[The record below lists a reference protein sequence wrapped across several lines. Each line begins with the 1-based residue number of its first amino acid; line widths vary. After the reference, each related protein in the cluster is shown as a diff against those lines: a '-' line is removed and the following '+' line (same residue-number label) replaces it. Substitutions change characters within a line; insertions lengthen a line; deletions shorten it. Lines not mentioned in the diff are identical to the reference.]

1 MTVGPT
7 PGTNITGGPIITGKT
22 PVGRGKRRGQMAAK
36 ALSDRTIKAL
46 KPRSRAYIRP
56 DGIAPGFGVRVMPS
70 GHKTFVLVSRFP
82 GSRNPV
88 PRALGA
94 YGALTLAEA
103 RVKARD
109 WLEMIATGRDPTREK
124 ERQRDEN
131 SRRLVN
137 TFAAVVED
145 YVRLEVIGHNHHEP
159 RQRKGREVARDLRR
173 VFVPL
178 WGNRPISDISR
189 HDVLA
194 AIEAVRDHGT
204 DHLLARRGIQPTKH
218 RGFKRQRVSGKSPPA
233 PVQARNLLGYLNR
246 LFSWAIERGTYGLE
260 SSPCDHLRTTR
271 IVGNKRSSD
280 RILTNDE
287 LFALQRAIKR
297 FPYPYGPAYQLLLLS
312 GLRLNEV
319 ADATWPEIDAASKLW
334 TIPASRMKGKNGR
347 ARPHVVPL
355 TAEMMALL
363 EILPRFEQ
371 GDHLFSTTLGAKPV
385 WISDKIK
392 KQLDRRM
399 LGTLRALA
407 RMRASDPHKVK
418 LDPWVNHDL
427 RRTLRSRLSMLR
439 VQPEVAE
446 AVLAHV
452 RPGIKGVYDRYDF
465 LDERR
470 AALELWATHLKGMG
484 PRVDKGA
491 PDASYRDGQDLAT
504 RRPELGKP
512 TLTVND

>member
-1 MTVGPT
+1 MRKV
-7 PGTNITGGPIITGKT
+7 
-22 PVGRGKRRGQMAAK
+22 
-36 ALSDRTIKAL
+36 LSDRAIKAL
-46 KPRSRAYIRP
+46 KPAAKPYIRT
-56 DGIAPGFGVRVMPS
+56 DGIVPKLGLRVMPS

-88 PRALGA
+88 PRALGV
-94 YGALTLAEA
+94 YGALTLADARAKA
-103 RVKARD
+103 RV
-109 WLEMIATGRDPTREK
+109 WLEVVASGKDPAREE
-124 ERQRDEN
+124 ERQRRE
-131 SRRLVN
+131 SAYRQSN

-145 YVRLEVIGHNHHEP
+145 YLRQEVIGPDPNAP
-159 RQRKGREVARDLRR
+159 RQRKGREVARDLLR

-178 WGNRPISDISR
+178 WGDRPILDVSR
-189 HDVLA
+189 HDVLS
-194 AIEAVRDHGT
+194 AIETVRDHGT
-204 DHLLARRGIQPTKH
+204 DQLLTRHGIKASKH
-218 RGFKRQRVSGKSPPA
+218 GFKKRRLSGKSRPA

-246 LFSWAIERGTYGLE
+246 LFSWAIERGTFGLD
-260 SSPCDHLRTTR
+260 SSPCDHLRAMR
-271 IVGNKRSSD
+271 IVGNKRSGD

-287 LFALQRAIKR
+287 LFAFRRATR
-297 FPYPYGPAYQLLLLS
+297 RLPYPYGPAYRLLLLS

-334 TIPASRMKGKNGR
+334 TIPATRMKGKSGR

-355 TAEMMALL
+355 TADMMALL
-363 EILPRFEQ
+363 ETLPRFER

-392 KQLDRRM
+392 KQLDRR
-399 LGTLRALA
+399 LLRTLRALA
-407 RMRASDPHKVK
+407 RMRGSDPHKVK

-452 RPGIKGVYDRYDF
+452 KPGIKGVYDRYDF

-470 AALELWATHLKGMG
+470 AALEKWAAHLTGISPQPSNVAPLDALG
-484 PRVDKGA
+484 P
-491 PDASYRDGQDLAT
+491 
-504 RRPELGKP
+504 
-512 TLTVND
+512 

>member
-1 MTVGPT
+1 
-7 PGTNITGGPIITGKT
+7 
-22 PVGRGKRRGQMAAK
+22 MAR

-46 KPRSRAYIRP
+46 KPTSRAYIRP
-56 DGIAPGFGVRVMPS
+56 DGIVPGLGVRVMPS
-70 GHKTFVLVSRFP
+70 GHKTFVLVTRFP

-103 RVKARD
+103 RAKARD
-109 WLEMIATGRDPTREK
+109 WLEMIAKGRDPAREK

-131 SRRLVN
+131 ARRLVN

-145 YVRLEVIGHNHHEP
+145 YVRLEVIGHDHSEP

-178 WGNRPISDISR
+178 WGNRPISDIRR

-194 AIEAVRDHGT
+194 SIEAVRDHGT
-204 DHLLARRGIQPTKH
+204 DHLLAQHGIKPSKH
-218 RGFKRQRVSGKSPPA
+218 RGFKRQRVSNNSRPA

-246 LFSWAIERGTYGLE
+246 LFDWAIERGVYGLE

-271 IVGNKRSSD
+271 ILGNKRSSD

-287 LFALQRAIKR
+287 LFALQRAIRR
-297 FPYPYGPAYQLLLLS
+297 FPYPYGPAYRLLLLS

-319 ADATWPEIDAASKLW
+319 ADATWPEIDFGSKLW
-334 TIPASRMKGKNGR
+334 TIPGSRMKGKNGR

-355 TAEMMALL
+355 TADMMALL
-363 EILPRFEQ
+363 ETLPRFEQ

-399 LGTLRALA
+399 LRTLRALA
-407 RMRASDPHKVK
+407 RTRTFDPNKVK

-427 RRTLRSRLSMLR
+427 RRTLRSCLSMLR

-446 AVLAHV
+446 TVLAHV
-452 RPGIKGVYDRYDF
+452 KPGIKGVYDRYDF
-465 LDERR
+465 LHERR
-470 AALELWATHLKGMG
+470 AALEKWAIHLKSM
-484 PRVDKGA
+484 
-491 PDASYRDGQDLAT
+491 DLQLD
-504 RRPELGKP
+504 RIGR
-512 TLTVND
+512 LTHSDSHEYG

>member
-1 MTVGPT
+1 V
-7 PGTNITGGPIITGKT
+7 
-22 PVGRGKRRGQMAAK
+22 RK
-36 ALSDRTIKAL
+36 ALSDRAIKAL
-46 KPRSRAYIRP
+46 KPASKPYIRS
-56 DGIAPGFGVRVMPS
+56 DGIVPKLGLRVMPS

-103 RVKARD
+103 RAKARE
-109 WLEMIATGRDPTREK
+109 WLELIATGKDPAQEA
-124 ERQRDEN
+124 ERQRNEN
-131 SRRLVN
+131 ARRQAN
-137 TFAAVVED
+137 TFAGVVED
-145 YVRLEVIGHNHHEP
+145 YIRLEVIGPDPNVP

-178 WGNRPISDISR
+178 WSDQPIPDVGR

-204 DHLLARRGIQPTKH
+204 DQLLAQHGIKARKH
-218 RGFKRQRVSGKSPPA
+218 RGFKKQRLSSKSRPA

-280 RILTNDE
+280 RTLTNDE
-287 LFALQRAIKR
+287 LFAFRRATR
-297 FPYPYGPAYQLLLLS
+297 RLPYPYGPAYQLLLLG

-319 ADATWPEIDAASKLW
+319 ADARWPEIDTASKLW
-334 TIPASRMKGKNGR
+334 MIPAARMKGKDGR

-355 TAEMMALL
+355 TADMMALL
-363 EILPRFEQ
+363 ETLPRFEQ
-371 GDHLFSTTLGAKPV
+371 GDHLFSTTLGVKPV
-385 WISDKIK
+385 WISDKVK
-392 KQLDRRM
+392 KDLDQRM
-399 LGTLRALA
+399 LRMLRALA
-407 RMRASDPHKVK
+407 RVRGSDPGKVK
-418 LDPWVNHDL
+418 LDRWVNHDL

-452 RPGIKGVYDRYDF
+452 KPGIKGVYDRYDF

-470 AALELWATHLKGMG
+470 AALELWATHLKSMD
-484 PRVDKGA
+484 PLPDKVE
-491 PDASYRDGQDLAT
+491 PLNPYRPL
-504 RRPELGKP
+504 
-512 TLTVND
+512 